1 MELGGSGGGEY
12 ADVGD
17 SPEGVYVAE
26 TAALGALGAGGVE
39 NPEPTGDG
47 EAVWPRARRACR
59 SALEC
64 LLSARL
70 RSSVVSI
77 RVCMVSSSGG
87 GLSAE
92 MYPCMLL

>member
-1 MELGGSGGGEY
+1 MDEGGNGGGEY
-12 ADVGD
+12 ADVGE

-26 TAALGALGAGGVE
+26 TPALGVLVAGGAE
-39 NPEPTGDG
+39 KPEFTGGG

-64 LLSARL
+64 LLSAKL

-77 RVCMVSSSGG
+77 KVCMVSSSGG

-92 MYPCMLL
+92 MYPCILF